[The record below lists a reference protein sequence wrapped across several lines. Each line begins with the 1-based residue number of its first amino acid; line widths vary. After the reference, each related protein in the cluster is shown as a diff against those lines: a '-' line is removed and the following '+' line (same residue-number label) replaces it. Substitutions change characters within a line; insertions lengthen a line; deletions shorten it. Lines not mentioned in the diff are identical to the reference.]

1 MQRAYRA
8 HREQLGI
15 ARAGADQ
22 REAAGFGGGGLVLG
36 SAQQCIEIG
45 WRGFALWIADRK
57 GRERTPKLPP
67 ARRRKP
73 RRLHRLAPAASGV
86 GPAGKAARDHRLELG
101 ADCLGEDRRRAVGR
115 NSDDE
120 RRAIDD
126 GAEGKIAIS
135 GPVDHIDRNAG
146 RARGAAEALGLG
158 RFLEAADGDG
168 SAGKILNPP
177 RPLLQRDRCV
187 RRVCRDGA
195 QLLAWLLGKDRDIGA
210 RRRQHLRLPCHRR
223 PVAGDQRTFAG
234 KRQEDWQ
241 PRQSLHARRM
251 RWRGVVSV
259 LDCGHQY
266 TSC

>member
-1 MQRAYRA
+1 
-8 HREQLGI
+8 
-15 ARAGADQ
+15 
-22 REAAGFGGGGLVLG
+22 LVLG
-36 SAQQCIEIG
+36 SAQQRIEIG
-45 WRGFALWIADRK
+45 WRGFALWIADGK
-57 GRERTPKLPP
+57 GRERLPKPPP

-73 RRLHRLAPAASGV
+73 RGLHRLAPAAGSV

-101 ADCLGEDRRRAVGR
+101 ADRLGEDRRRAVGR
-115 NSDDE
+115 DADDE

-158 RFLEAADGDG
+158 RILEAADGDG
-168 SAGKILNPP
+168 SAGKILHPP
-177 RPLLQRDRCV
+177 RPLLQRDRCA
-187 RRVCRDGA
+187 RGLCRDGA
-195 QLLAWLLGKDRDIGA
+195 QLLAWSLGKDRDIGA
-210 RRRQHLRLPCHRR
+210 RRRQQLRLPCHRR

-241 PRQSLHARRM
+241 PRQCLHARRM
-251 RWRGVVSV
+251 RRRGILSV
-259 LDCGHQY
+259 LDRGHQY